1 MKPYRKVHQWWS
13 SALALLLITG
23 FAPTCNYRYEG
34 VGHGSR
40 GWCGECVKG
49 FGLYADAF
57 APRSGGSGLTVPRTR
72 EFRSNFGTLNDLRQ
86 RTRHAQP
93 KRKYSDHGHACR
105 RDVRMLHSLLQ
116 IQRLGDN
123 ARLRKAFSAH
133 TTPIF
138 PHPGSTVA

>member
-72 EFRSNFGTLNDLRQ
+72 EFRSNFASVFGNALDMFSQRENIQTTDTL
-86 RTRHAQP
+86 AEEM
-93 KRKYSDHGHACR
+93 CEC
-105 RDVRMLHSLLQ
+105 
-116 IQRLGDN
+116 
-123 ARLRKAFSAH
+123 
-133 TTPIF
+133 
-138 PHPGSTVA
+138 